1 MTITAESLLSIEDRT
16 MVGMSLLNDIVGK
29 REYVTDI
36 AHGVFD
42 KELRLGLF
50 FAMNDRYAQNP
61 DECNTAAIDNQMDIF
76 KLKAAGISH
85 DQQRTESLFA
95 ALDEYDR
102 RCVGR
107 NGKGGAPD
115 QQARVMEMRRKEF
128 VAKTAPHV
136 EGTVKEIAARY
147 GLSLSEV
154 RRRKA
159 AGIPFD
165 KEA

>member
-1 MTITAESLLSIEDRT
+1 MSITAETLLTIEERT
-16 MVGMSLLNDIVGK
+16 LVGMSLLHDIVNA

-50 FAMNDRYAQNP
+50 YALHDRYATNAE
-61 DECNTAAIDNQMDIF
+61 ECSTPLIDNQMDVF

-95 ALDEYDR
+95 ALDAYDR
-102 RCVGR
+102 RMVGR

-128 VAKTAPHV
+128 VAQTQPHA
-136 EGTVKEIAARY
+136 EGTVKEIAAKY
-147 GLSLSEV
+147 NLSLSEV

-159 AGIPFD
+159 AGIPFNQ
-165 KEA
+165 EA

>member
-1 MTITAESLLSIEDRT
+1 MSITAENLLTIEERT
-16 MVGMSLLNDIVGK
+16 LVGMSLLHDIVNA

-50 FAMNDRYAQNP
+50 YALHDRYATNP
-61 DECNTAAIDNQMDIF
+61 EECSTPAIDNQMDIF

-85 DQQRTESLFA
+85 DQQRTASLFA

-115 QQARVMEMRRKEF
+115 QQARVLEMRRKEF
-128 VAKTAPHV
+128 VAQTAPHV
-136 EGTVKEIAARY
+136 EGTTKEIAAKY
-147 GLSLSEV
+147 GLSIGEV
-154 RRRKA
+154 RRRKQ

-165 KEA
+165 KEI